1 MHYLIVLFVY
11 FSFSFSFDEVTSCHA
26 AGFLKARRSIWQPAK
41 GLVTFTL
48 FSRILSVWLALYR
61 YRYSFACWLERSES
75 FSGHNHADG
84 SISTND
90 FDPRRGMSFFLL
102 LLLFRFPVAK
112 EQIKV
117 YVYKPTVSF
126 VGACNSCV
134 YRIPAFETG
143 CFHTPLW

>member
-1 MHYLIVLFVY
+1 MTQPCGRFD
-11 FSFSFSFDEVTSCHA
+11 FDER
-26 AGFLKARRSIWQPAK
+26 FRSPQRDE
-41 GLVTFTL
+41 L
-48 FSRILSVWLALYR
+48 
-61 YRYSFACWLERSES
+61 
-75 FSGHNHADG
+75 
-84 SISTND
+84 
-90 FDPRRGMSFFLL
+90 FLL